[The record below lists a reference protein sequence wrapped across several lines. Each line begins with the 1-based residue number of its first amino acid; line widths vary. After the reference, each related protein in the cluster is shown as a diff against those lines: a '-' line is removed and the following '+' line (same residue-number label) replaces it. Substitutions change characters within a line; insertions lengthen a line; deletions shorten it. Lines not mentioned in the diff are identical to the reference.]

1 MPERLNLRDYQKL
14 FISKGNRDWYITSVQ
29 QINKDTLHIAMP
41 YQRAQPLLSNRGDEI
56 FVRYAGDDATYSF
69 KTSVLGLTE
78 DKVPLYVLAKP
89 GSVQRVQQRDFV
101 RLPISIPVKCA
112 VVEEDNDN
120 LEYFKAYSIDISGG
134 GMKLALNDPY
144 RPGVEL
150 IVSFQ
155 LNSEGTP
162 LDFKMHCKVV
172 RLEVR
177 KLDNKRRIFHT
188 GVKFLNISPG
198 EQDRIVAYIFSRMA
212 KQKRLR

>member
-1 MPERLNLRDYQKL
+1 MFVSNND
-14 FISKGNRDWYITSVQ
+14 RDWYITSVQ
-29 QINKDTLHIAMP
+29 EIHKDKILIAMP
-41 YQRAQPLLSNRGDEI
+41 YQRSQPMFLNEGDKI
-56 FVRYAGDDATYSF
+56 IVRYASDDATYSF
-69 KTSVLGLTE
+69 QTKVLGFTE
-78 DKVPLYVLAKP
+78 DKVPLYAIAKP
-89 GSVQRVQQRDFV
+89 GGVQRVQQRDFV

-177 KLDNKRRIFHT
+177 KLDNKRKIFHT